1 MIQRMDI
8 PHAVRTL
15 SGLRTAVAARFDLRF
30 VARPGKWG
38 KRAILGGYGR
48 RGAVR
53 GGITGTGGKPSKA
66 GIEPASSRKRAER
79 STNELLR
86 GTRSAG
92 WDRTSV
98 LPVKSRALYQRASAD
113 VLVAGIIRLL
123 LHVL

>member
-1 MIQRMDI
+1 MIQRIDI
-8 PHAVRTL
+8 PQAVRTL
-15 SGLRTAVAARFDLRF
+15 SGLRNRCRGTIDLRF

-38 KRAILGGYGR
+38 KRAILGGDQR
-48 RGAVR
+48 RRAGR

-79 STNELLR
+79 STNELHR